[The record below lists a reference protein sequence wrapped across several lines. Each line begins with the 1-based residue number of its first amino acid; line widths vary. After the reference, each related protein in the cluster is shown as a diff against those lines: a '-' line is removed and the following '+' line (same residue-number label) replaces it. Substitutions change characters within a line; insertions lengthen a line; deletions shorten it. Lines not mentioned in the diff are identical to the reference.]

1 MPFVLYI
8 VNVKGEQ
15 DYGRLEFER
24 KNYIEEVIARE
35 LEKPIDLRLTS
46 ESSSKSEDS
55 SDSESSPAYYC
66 GVYTLSFSTKNDR
79 DNAIFIFGEV
89 HDYIDYDHSK
99 TSDIFYMTQEEYL
112 DEISKRGIWLV
123 LEGKEWTKL
132 PANQAKLLEK
142 YYIEFNPETDTDL
155 YYEFSNVSFDF
166 NTMTFVTRTDKK
178 KNWDAL
184 WTSKNVRKIKRVC

>member
-24 KNYIEEVIARE
+24 KNCIEEVIARE
-35 LEKPIDLRLTS
+35 LEKPNDRRLTS
-46 ESSSKSEDS
+46 ESEDS
-55 SDSESSPAYYC
+55 SSSSESSPAYYC
-66 GVYTLSFSTKNDR
+66 GVYTFSFSTKNDR

-123 LEGKEWTKL
+123 LEGKEWAKL

-166 NTMTFVTRTDKK
+166 NTMTFVTRTNKK
-178 KNWDAL
+178 ESWDVL
-184 WTSKNVRKIKRVC
+184 WASKNVRKIKRVC